1 MCLMFL
7 FRDFGEMGDFMD
19 KVGVGLREASLRSEV
34 KECLG
39 IQDVT
44 MPL

>member
-1 MCLMFL
+1 MNKI
-7 FRDFGEMGDFMD
+7 R
-19 KVGVGLREASLRSEV
+19 VGMRETSLRSKR

-44 MPL
+44 MGL

>member
-1 MCLMFL
+1 MNK
-7 FRDFGEMGDFMD
+7 FGLGM
-19 KVGVGLREASLRSEV
+19 REARLKSEV